1 LLGQK
6 SVNLIEKRVHDM
18 GYWWYPSIVP
28 EVGIDGHLEIRDSRT
43 GRMTNLI
50 LQVQS
55 KATERP
61 WSRETK
67 DGFDFI
73 CDEEDLQYWLA
84 GTA

>member
-1 LLGQK
+1 
-6 SVNLIEKRVHDM
+6 
-18 GYWWYPSIVP
+18 
-28 EVGIDGHLEIRDSRT
+28 
-43 GRMTNLI
+43 MTNLI